1 MHSMINIKDNLYF
14 EMNKKELYKAL
25 VKVIQ
30 GSGAEMQLAWN
41 ELMESNKQE
50 GKSSAGDKHET
61 AAAQV
66 HLELENMGKQMQE
79 HNRKCEE
86 LERFNPTKLVSNNQV
101 RSGSLVETS
110 EGWFYIITSFGK
122 LTLPSGDCFIISA
135 ASPIGQALHGKRVG
149 EAFSWNLQEGKIF
162 SVF

>member
-1 MHSMINIKDNLYF
+1 MEKSKVY
-14 EMNKKELYKAL
+14 EAL

-30 GSGAEMQLAWN
+30 ERGAEMQLAWN

-66 HLELENMGKQMQE
+66 HLELEKMGKQMQE

-86 LERFNPTKLVSNNQV
+86 LERFNPSKLESSNIV
-101 RSGSLVETS
+101 RSGSLIETDA
-110 EGWFYIITSFGK
+110 GWFYIITSFGK
-122 LTLPSGDCFIISA
+122 LTTPSGDCFIISA
-135 ASPIGQALHGKRVG
+135 ASPISQVLFGKKTGEEFQWNGRKGSVVG
-149 EAFSWNLQEGKIF
+149 IF
-162 SVF
+162 

>member
-1 MHSMINIKDNLYF
+1 
-14 EMNKKELYKAL
+14 MNKIVVYEKL
-25 VKVIQ
+25 VKLIQ
-30 GSGAEMQLAWN
+30 EQGAEMQLAWN

-66 HLELENMGKQMQE
+66 HLELEKMGRQMQE

-86 LERFNPTKLVSNNQV
+86 LERFKPSKLDSINQV

-110 EGWFYIITSFGK
+110 EGWFYVITSLGK
-122 LTLPSGDCFIISA
+122 LTTEAGECYVVSA
-135 ASPIGQALHGKRVG
+135 SSPIGAALLGKQAGEVFQWNGRKGAVVG
-149 EAFSWNLQEGKIF
+149 IF
-162 SVF
+162 

>member
-1 MHSMINIKDNLYF
+1 
-14 EMNKKELYKAL
+14 MNKIVVYEKL
-25 VKVIQ
+25 VKLIQ
-30 GSGAEMQLAWN
+30 EQGAEMQLAWN

-66 HLELENMGKQMQE
+66 HLELEKMGRQMQE

-86 LERFNPTKLVSNNQV
+86 LERFKPSKLDSINQV

-110 EGWFYIITSFGK
+110 EGWFYVITSLGK
-122 LTLPSGDCFIISA
+122 LTTEAGECYVVSA
-135 ASPIGQALHGKRVG
+135 SSPIGAALLGKQAGEVFQWNGK
-149 EAFSWNLQEGKIF
+149 SGKILK
-162 SVF
+162 VF

>member
-1 MHSMINIKDNLYF
+1 
-14 EMNKKELYKAL
+14 MNKTEIYEAV

-30 GSGAEMQLAWN
+30 ERGAEMQVAWN

-66 HLELENMGKQMQE
+66 HLELEKMGKQMQE
-79 HNRKCEE
+79 HNKRVEE
-86 LERFNPTKLVSNNQV
+86 VERFHPTKISSTSEV
-101 RSGSLVETS
+101 RAGSLVETNT
-110 EGWFYIITSFGK
+110 GWFYVITSLGK
-122 LTLPSGDCFIISA
+122 LTTQAGDCFVISA
-135 ASPIGQALHGKRVG
+135 ASPIGQALLGKKVG
-149 EAFSWNLQEGKIF
+149 EAFRWNLQEGKIL

>member
-1 MHSMINIKDNLYF
+1 
-14 EMNKKELYKAL
+14 MNKKEVYEAL

-30 GSGAEMQLAWN
+30 EREAEMQLAWN

-66 HLELENMGKQMQE
+66 HLELEKMGRQIQE
-79 HNRKCEE
+79 HNRKSEE
-86 LERFNPTKLVSNNQV
+86 LERFNPSKIESNFQI

-122 LTLPSGDCFIISA
+122 LTTPSGDCFIISA
-135 ASPIGQALHGKRVG
+135 ASPIGQVLFGKKIG
-149 EAFSWNLQEGKIF
+149 EAFQWNLQEGKIL
-162 SVF
+162 SIL